1 MNDIIIITILSFLSS
16 VIFHLLSKKVF
27 RKLNVFVLINERSSH
42 YGKPTSSGG
51 IALFLAI
58 FTTTLYFYFSTT
70 TQLYD
75 YSILLPLSLL
85 FIIGFYDDLEDADFK
100 FKFLIQLIAAK
111 LIIDQGFV
119 IDLFYLFDG
128 RVSINYFIA
137 QLFTGFIIV
146 AIINSINFIDGL
158 DGLAIS
164 FVLFI
169 LGSITLLT
177 NNNPLFYFNL
187 MIIIALI
194 PGLYFNYKNQKKV
207 FLGDSGSLLLGGIIA
222 INILSL
228 LEPSVKIS
236 YGLDPNKFL
245 LSGLLMFYPAMDLIR
260 LFSRRTLKGG
270 SPFIA
275 DKSHLHHILNGLIQS
290 HFNSVLLIILI
301 CLINLFT
308 GLLIWYNFGEYYL
321 LFYILLSYSLS
332 IIFIR
337 SKA

>member
-16 VIFHLLSKKVF
+16 VFFHLLSKKIF
-27 RKLNVFVLINERSSH
+27 TKLNVFVLINERSSH

-51 IALFLAI
+51 IALFLAM

-85 FIIGFYDDLEDADFK
+85 FIIGFYDDIEDADFK

-128 RVSINYFIA
+128 RVSMNYFIA

-164 FVLFI
+164 FGLFI

-187 MIIIALI
+187 IIIIALI

-228 LEPSVKIS
+228 LEPGVKIN
-236 YGLDPNKFL
+236 YDLDPNKFL

-260 LFSRRTLKGG
+260 LFSGRALKGG

-275 DKSHLHHILNGLIQS
+275 DKSHLHHILNQVIQS
-290 HFNSVLLIILI
+290 HIKSVLLIIFI

-308 GLLIWYNFGEYYL
+308 GLFVWYYLGEYYL

-332 IIFIR
+332 VIFIK